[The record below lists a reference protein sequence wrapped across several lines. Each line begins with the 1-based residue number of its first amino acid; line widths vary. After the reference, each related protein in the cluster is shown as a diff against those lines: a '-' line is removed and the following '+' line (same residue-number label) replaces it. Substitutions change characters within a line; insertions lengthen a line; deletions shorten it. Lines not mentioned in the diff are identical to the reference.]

1 MGFMAEELSSKLK
14 SRLRDLTKEA
24 ASVLVITRD
33 NVLADE
39 LLLEQSVLAYEGLA
53 PALSNGQYTQ
63 TFPIVSVPEGG
74 ELKVLR
80 KNIERHTNFSFTD
93 CQLKGPRVKQK
104 LKGDEETRTRLFI
117 TKIGKDAS
125 RITDVYLQFP
135 EMGYQPNLAVK
146 LMAGILRG
154 LLEWF
159 VQCDSPAYNKLYFEA
174 FGAGGSMHPDYPP
187 GISAQVKGVWS
198 VRRFLRKQHFV
209 GASALKFFGV
219 PQPKN
224 SHLLYNTEENN
235 NHDAMAWYMDLH
247 PDQFS
252 QEQAL
257 DILSNAFDSRKS
269 DDFLVYTNALT
280 YISNFV
286 PDSSTVRDSWE
297 LAICEVRNMCDESTM
312 KAYITYHNDVLT
324 ADEIAEKSK
333 EVVEAMLAKD
343 TVMLKKLL
351 EGAY

>member
-1 MGFMAEELSSKLK
+1 MSIVLYFQTKNSVNEATIKVNGNQPLIVKKIQTAPSQDKLK
-14 SRLRDLTKEA
+14 NSNIALTPDDEHSWRDIGNSTVNPFVLEASTLGLASIYPISPLELYQNNIEKAELGDPKSQYLVARAIRECKGLANESKVQELTNENL
-24 ASVLVITRD
+24 VGEDVLLVIK
-33 NVLADE
+33 AHA
-39 LLLEQSVLAYEGLA
+39 SY
-53 PALSNGQYTQ
+53 
-63 TFPIVSVPEGG
+63 
-74 ELKVLR
+74 
-80 KNIERHTNFSFTD
+80 
-93 CQLKGPRVKQK
+93 C
-104 LKGDEETRTRLFI
+104 
-117 TKIGKDAS
+117 KD
-125 RITDVYLQFP
+125 
-135 EMGYQPNLAVK
+135 
-146 LMAGILRG
+146 
-154 LLEWF
+154 F
-159 VQCDSPAYNKLYFEA
+159 VEA
-174 FGAGGSMHPDYPP
+174 FPTIELDD
-187 GISAQVKGVWS
+187 W
-198 VRRFLRKQHFV
+198 
-209 GASALKFFGV
+209 
-219 PQPKN
+219 N
-224 SHLLYNTEENN
+224 SHYEWLVKAKENN